1 MEVIFQAEHYI
12 TLCRERWQEI
22 EILEQLAEKPPGTR
36 QRRRRLYM
44 NIQPSKPDKPD
55 SLERLFQLWGLTP
68 KNESLARAYL
78 TNGQADDSLLSGAER
93 QIFPSFGSAGSAR
106 KISGASKK

>member
-22 EILEQLAEKPPGTR
+22 EILNSWQRNRQEQG

-93 QIFPSFGSAGSAR
+93 QIFPSSAGRS
-106 KISGASKK
+106 SGRSLSFSKK

>member
-1 MEVIFQAEHYI
+1 
-12 TLCRERWQEI
+12 
-22 EILEQLAEKPPGTR
+22 
-36 QRRRRLYM
+36 M

-93 QIFPSFGSAGSAR
+93 QIFPSFGWQEQR
-106 KISGASKK
+106 KISEPLAKSGQGTQAPVGRRAEQRRPCRPL